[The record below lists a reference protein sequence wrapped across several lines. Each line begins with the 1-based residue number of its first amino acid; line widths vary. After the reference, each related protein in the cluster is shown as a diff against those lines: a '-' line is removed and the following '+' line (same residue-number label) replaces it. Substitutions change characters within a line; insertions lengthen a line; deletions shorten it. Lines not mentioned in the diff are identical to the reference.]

1 MKLFWAYLKSRVRV
15 AVLLLVC
22 TAIFV
27 VSFALYHLPL
37 AAVAY
42 PALLCALFLGVVMIV
57 DFGRTRGRQRAIEA
71 AQHDENAALPE
82 ARTLEE
88 AELQALVEAMRR
100 QRSESE
106 SQAAVRY
113 RAMIDYYTVWAHQIK
128 TPIASMRLTLRGED
142 SETARRLSADLFRI
156 EQYADMVLAYLRLDS
171 ESSDYVFRE
180 QELDEIVRRAVR
192 PFSTEF
198 SARRLHLTYERL
210 ETRIVTDEKWLG
222 FVIEQLLSNALKYTR
237 EGGIRMY
244 MKDQYVLCIEDTG
257 IGIAASDLPRVF
269 ERGYTGF
276 NGRGESHST
285 GIGLYLCHRVCEKLG
300 IGLSAQSQV
309 GQGTQIMLDM
319 AQEPVRAE

>member
-1 MKLFWAYLKSRVRV
+1 MKLFLAYLKSRLRV

-22 TAIFV
+22 AAIFA

-42 PALLCALFLGVVMIV
+42 PALLCGLLLCGVLAV
-57 DFGRTRGRQRAIEA
+57 DFGRTRGRHRAIEA
-71 AQHDENAALPE
+71 AQHDENAVLPE

-100 QRSESE
+100 QQSESDN
-106 SQAAVRY
+106 QAAARY

-142 SETARRLSADLFRI
+142 SESARRLSADLFRI

-192 PFSTEF
+192 NFSTEF
-198 SARRLHLTYERL
+198 IARRLHLTYERL

-222 FVIEQLLSNALKYTR
+222 FVIEQLISNALKYTR
-237 EGGIRMY
+237 EGGIRIY

-257 IGIAASDLPRVF
+257 IGIASSDLPRVF

-285 GIGLYLCHRVCEKLG
+285 GIGLYLCRRVCEKLG
-300 IGLSAQSQV
+300 IRLSARSQV